1 MRARDYCTTGK
12 HLIQM
17 CLNVIRASVEMNN
30 YVHVNNYVQ
39 KAEST
44 PDVQV
49 SLFRGMGVALCWRR
63 VTEAVLCRPLALN
76 PQISG
81 AQGDVRSSVQV
92 DLH

>member
-30 YVHVNNYVQ
+30 YVHVSNYVQ

-49 SLFRGMGVALCWRR
+49 SLSRQMGAEGMCRCEGS
-63 VTEAVLCRPLALN
+63 EAALCRPLALN
-76 PQISG
+76 PSNVSCIG
-81 AQGDVRSSVQV
+81 
-92 DLH
+92 

>member
-17 CLNVIRASVEMNN
+17 CLSVIRASVEMNN

-49 SLFRGMGVALCWRR
+49 SLSRETGVGQGLCWRGIS
-63 VTEAVLCRPLALN
+63 EAALCRSLAHN
-76 PQISG
+76 PSNNRCTG
-81 AQGDVRSSVQV
+81 
-92 DLH
+92 

>member
-17 CLNVIRASVEMNN
+17 CLNVISASLEMNN
-30 YVHVNNYVQ
+30 YVHVSNYVQ

-49 SLFRGMGVALCWRR
+49 SLSKELGVVEGMCRCGSRGS
-63 VTEAVLCRPLALN
+63 P
-76 PQISG
+76 
-81 AQGDVRSSVQV
+81 VQTTCTQPIKC
-92 DLH
+92 

>member
-1 MRARDYCTTGK
+1 
-12 HLIQM
+12 M

-49 SLFRGMGVALCWRR
+49 SLSRQKTGAREGGVAW
-63 VTEAVLCRPLALN
+63 
-76 PQISG
+76 
-81 AQGDVRSSVQV
+81 
-92 DLH
+92 